1 MLPLYITVHIVCS
14 NLFLNQKRSA
24 MLKCVDI
31 ANRNRLFATKLDVSC
46 RNESDAYTR
55 AKFLTF
61 VSIVNLVQLIIA
73 DTRKDPSGSENR

>member
-1 MLPLYITVHIVCS
+1 MLPLYTTVHIVCS

-24 MLKCVDI
+24 MLKCVGI
-31 ANRNRLFATKLDVSC
+31 ANRNRLFATRLDVSC

-61 VSIVNLVQLIIA
+61 VSIVNLVQLIVA
-73 DTRKDPSGSENR
+73 DKRKDPSGSENR